1 MNGQLLTLVLLLGM
15 LSGCMSLSSK
25 LGRQPTIAQVQSQR
39 ANTAVEVSG
48 TVIQQAPFL
57 QGGGYAL
64 QDKTGIVWVLTDRDL
79 PELET
84 KVIITG
90 VVQAELV
97 EFGDRLPSKI
107 EFYIQEQ
114 ERK

>member
-1 MNGQLLTLVLLLGM
+1 MKGQLLTLVLLLGG
-15 LSGCMSLSSK
+15 LSGCISLPSK

-39 ANTAVEVSG
+39 ANTEVQLSG
-48 TVIQQAPFL
+48 IVVQQAPFL

-64 QDKTGIVWVLTDRDL
+64 QDKTGTVWVLTDRDL

-84 KVIITG
+84 KVSITG
-90 VVQAELV
+90 VIQAELV

-114 ERK
+114 ERQ